1 MRRDLAESHGDRPAA
16 LLSLAVRGL
25 PDADEDWGRAMCS
38 ELDYVHGSRARW
50 RFSLGCAR
58 AAISIQASAAI
69 RRPAPGATPI
79 RTVVFGGIAAALALV
94 AYGLVL
100 YPNLWSASGLWPSL
114 AGFVAVMAVYG
125 AVTLALSASTRPNEG
140 LARRYGLG
148 GGLAIGAAWFIVLSP
163 TALLKTWVALP
174 LVVALLGPACIA
186 ALAGRAARDAKAAT
200 HAALW
205 SGIVG
210 GLVVFVVWVSAAYLR
225 DGRPYDAGLVR
236 DFRTSGAHDLAT
248 YAVSDDLGSALVLLL
263 LVPTV
268 ALALGS
274 LVGLVTARPAR
285 G

>member
-1 MRRDLAESHGDRPAA
+1 MRRGLAEFDGDRPAA

-25 PDADEDWGRAMCS
+25 PAGDEDWGRAMSS
-38 ELDYVHGSRARW
+38 ELEHVHGSRERW

-58 AAISIQASAAI
+58 AAISIQAGTAV
-69 RRPAPGATPI
+69 RRPAPGTTPI
-79 RTVVFGGIAAALALV
+79 RTVVFGGIAAAVALV
-94 AYGLVL
+94 AYGLVQ

-114 AGFVAVMAVYG
+114 AAFVAVLAVYG
-125 AVTLALSASTRPNEG
+125 AVTLALSVTTHPHES

-174 LVVALLGPACIA
+174 LLVALLGPACVA
-186 ALAGRAARDAKAAT
+186 ALAGRAARDAKTAT

-210 GLVVFVVWVSAAYLR
+210 GLVVFVVYVSATYQR
-225 DGRPYDAGLVR
+225 DGRPYDAWLVR
-236 DFRTSGAHDLAT
+236 DFHASGAHDLAT

-274 LVGLVTARPAR
+274 PVGRVAARSSHR
-285 G
+285 